1 MAARKF
7 AVLRWLV
14 AILLAGFGLRLIN
27 LGGRALWYDEA
38 FAVLF
43 AETGLER
50 MLYGTLAPVAG
61 GASDIHPLLYY
72 TTLDGW
78 MRVFG
83 QAPDMVRLYGV
94 LAGLLTVALVYR
106 LAADLFGWRT
116 GLAAALI
123 TALAPFHI
131 QYSQEARMYALLT
144 LFLMAA
150 TWCYVRAWRGRGR
163 GWWIGF
169 GLLAALAMYTQQ
181 LAAFYL
187 AALGL
192 TPILARRWRL
202 LLPTGLAAGLAGLL
216 YLPWLVNLPGQL
228 DKLQAYY
235 WVPRPSLVRPLLTLR
250 SFSVAALDLPAAWN
264 LPTFFVGLVLAV
276 LLALQ
281 IGLRWRR
288 MRRAERRRILWVIW
302 LACGSLGLLWL
313 ASQILAPIYLDRALV
328 AQGVLFYVAL
338 GWLFTRGG
346 LPRPIAAV
354 VGAVWLVI
362 AGAGLFFHLTWHTFP
377 NPPFD
382 AALASL
388 AERVD
393 EGDVILHS
401 NKLTMLPMTYYARL
415 QGADIQQRY
424 LADRP
429 GSGEDTLALPTQEV
443 LGLIGAPC
451 AAEAADRA
459 GRVWFVIFADE
470 ERQYQA
476 AGYTAHPHLAWLRA
490 HYQEDPPLVFED
502 LLIIPFHTPDDYVP
516 VCEEAPA

>member
-1 MAARKF
+1 MAARKS

-14 AILLAGFGLRLIN
+14 AILLIGFGLRLLN
-27 LGGRALWYDEA
+27 LGGRTLWYDEA

-83 QAPDMVRLYGV
+83 QTPDIVRLYGV
-94 LAGLLTVALVYR
+94 LVGLLTVALVYR
-106 LAADLFGWRT
+106 LAADLFGRRT

-144 LFLMAA
+144 LFLVAA

-163 GWWIGF
+163 SWWIGF

-187 AALGL
+187 AGLGL

-235 WVPRPSLVRPLLTLR
+235 WVPRPSLARPLLTLR
-250 SFSVAALDLPAAWN
+250 SFSVVALDLLAAWN

-276 LLALQ
+276 LLAVQ

-288 MRRAERRRILWVIW
+288 MRRAERGDL
-302 LACGSLGLLWL
+302 CG
-313 ASQILAPIYLDRALV
+313 
-328 AQGVLFYVAL
+328 
-338 GWLFTRGG
+338 
-346 LPRPIAAV
+346 
-354 VGAVWLVI
+354 
-362 AGAGLFFHLTWHTFP
+362 
-377 NPPFD
+377 
-382 AALASL
+382 
-388 AERVD
+388 
-393 EGDVILHS
+393 
-401 NKLTMLPMTYYARL
+401 
-415 QGADIQQRY
+415 
-424 LADRP
+424 
-429 GSGEDTLALPTQEV
+429 
-443 LGLIGAPC
+443 
-451 AAEAADRA
+451 
-459 GRVWFVIFADE
+459 
-470 ERQYQA
+470 
-476 AGYTAHPHLAWLRA
+476 
-490 HYQEDPPLVFED
+490 
-502 LLIIPFHTPDDYVP
+502 
-516 VCEEAPA
+516 